1 MSEHFL
7 CKVMRMAKAIRDRI
21 PGIIDPEWD
30 LHYTQLSELHDL
42 SLEGQPLPQH
52 AVWYVRGVLTEMDRV

>member
-21 PGIIDPEWD
+21 PGIVCPEWH
-30 LHYTQLSELHDL
+30 LHYLQLSELHDL
-42 SLEGQPLPQH
+42 TLEGQPISESG
-52 AVWYVRGVLTEMDRV
+52 VWYVRHVLAEMERV

>member
-21 PGIIDPEWD
+21 PGICDPEWD
-30 LHYTQLSELHDL
+30 HHYQQLSELHDL
-42 SLEGQPLPQH
+42 ALEGQPIPQQG
-52 AVWYVRGVLTEMDRV
+52 VWYVRHVLMEVERV